1 MSEYVNVAER
11 AAREAGRFLAKR
23 FRGSLKIEKKGQVNL
38 VTDADRQS
46 EELLKRIILSEFPD
60 HGFKAEE
67 GTETGTDSEF
77 LWLVDPL
84 DATTNYAHGF
94 PVYCVSIALLKDGQ
108 IIAGCIYNPNL
119 DECFTA
125 EYGKGAFLNGD
136 RIVVSKTENLDDSLL
151 ATGFPYD
158 IRDSDDNNL
167 KEFAAFATSAR
178 AVRRAGS
185 AALDAAYLA
194 CGRFDGF
201 WEFKLAPWDIA
212 AGILLIKEAGGK
224 VSSWTGGECDF
235 FKGEILASNALI
247 HAQMLNV
254 LRKVRAG

>member
-1 MSEYVNVAER
+1 MSEYLDIAER
-11 AAREAGRFLAKR
+11 AAREAGRFLAER
-23 FRGSLKIEKKGQVNL
+23 FRGSLKIEKKGQVDL
-38 VTDADRQS
+38 VTDVDRQS
-46 EELLKRIILSEFPD
+46 EKLLREIILSHYPD

-67 GTETGTDSEF
+67 GTESGRDSEF

-94 PVYCVSIALLKDGQ
+94 PVYCVSIALLKKGK

-125 EYGKGAFLNGD
+125 EPGSGAFLNRK
-136 RIVVSKTENLDDSLL
+136 RIAVSKTRNLDDSLL

-158 IRDSDDNNL
+158 IRESEDNNL

-185 AALDAAYLA
+185 AALDAAYVA

-224 VSSWTGGECDF
+224 VSSWSGEECDL
-235 FKGEILASNALI
+235 FKGEILASNGLI
-247 HAQMLNV
+247 HSQMLDV
-254 LRKVRAG
+254 LKKVRAS

>member
-1 MSEYVNVAER
+1 VSEYLNIAER
-11 AAREAGRFLAKR
+11 AAREAGRFLAER

-38 VTDADRQS
+38 VTDVDRQS

-67 GTETGTDSEF
+67 GTETGSDSEY

-94 PVYCVSIALLKDGQ
+94 PIYCVAIALLKDGE
-108 IIAGCIYNPNL
+108 IITGCIYNPNL

-125 EYGKGAFLNGD
+125 ERGKGAFLNGD

-158 IRDSDDNNL
+158 IRESDDNNL

-185 AALDAAYLA
+185 AALDAAYVA

-224 VSSWTGGECDF
+224 VSSWTGEECDF
-235 FKGEILASNALI
+235 FKGEILASNGLV
-247 HAQMLNV
+247 HTQMLDV
-254 LRKVRAG
+254 LRKIRAS